1 MVSPQGMCLILTNAL
16 WAVMLISST
25 PHYLHTHLHAE
36 LINGTWLGMEEQ
48 SLSMMREYVNKSN
61 SGLNMKLYDENG
73 IFT

>member
-1 MVSPQGMCLILTNAL
+1 
-16 WAVMLISST
+16 MLISST

-36 LINGTWLGMEEQ
+36 LVNGTWLGMDEQ

-61 SGLNMKLYDENG
+61 SGLNLKVYDENG